1 MRYALRAWMWF
12 ASRTDKRSEQGIKR
26 LVLAHGVYPGICNL
40 ATLYPEE
47 FAVTLF
53 GFRKDE
59 DCVVTHI
66 APPGKNAQQGYARC
80 TGDAE
85 FEASFFE
92 ELQKKDPQITW
103 LGDLHA
109 HPLGLSSL
117 SGRDRQTVRE
127 ILLGTDDT
135 WHPAEYVAGVMLRTV
150 NGVTFYP
157 CYFTKENLDGSEM
170 ETHIAT

>member
-1 MRYALRAWMWF
+1 G
-12 ASRTDKRSEQGIKR
+12 QGIKR
-26 LVLAHGVYPGICNL
+26 LVLEHGVYPGICEL
-40 ATLYPEE
+40 ATRYPQE

-59 DCVVTHI
+59 DYIVTHM
-66 APPGKNAQQGYARC
+66 APPGKNAEQEYARC

-103 LGDLHA
+103 VGDLHA

-117 SGRDRQTVRE
+117 SGRDLRTVRE

-135 WHPAEYVAGVMLRTV
+135 WHPSEYVAGVMLRTTG
-150 NGVTFYP
+150 GVTIYP
-157 CYFTKENLDGSEM
+157 WHFTKENLDGSEM
-170 ETHIAT
+170 ETYIVN